1 MKHQKFTALLLALL
15 TALPIFTSCAGD
27 TSEGTVSRPEN
38 SAAAEEEALAEPAET
53 ELSDDLPETNLNGYE
68 FRFYSMLWTD
78 GVEAAHR
85 IMAEDFTGDPV
96 NDALRESTLNVK
108 TVSTAQS
115 SLSKAA
121 TLTICREA

>member
-15 TALPIFTSCAGD
+15 TTLPIFTSCAGD
-27 TSEGTVSRPEN
+27 TSEEIVSQSNP
-38 SAAAEEEALAEPAET
+38 SVTAEGEAIAEPAET

-96 NDALRESTLNVK
+96 NDALRESTLNVEDRWEDLG
-108 TVSTAQS
+108 VVAH
-115 SLSKAA
+115 
-121 TLTICREA
+121 E